1 MDFESMENMDAFAE
15 GFGGETEF
23 GEEFGEIEDL
33 GTDTTGLEDMTTED
47 LLGEDTTEPDEPN
60 GEDGQDIAKAVGV
73 EDTTEANA
81 ADEADTTAEDSANPK
96 NTEDKSNDTVYT
108 LKICGEEKKL
118 SLPEVLALAQKGGDY
133 DRVRRGWDEAKAD
146 VHRLREIA
154 GARGKSTGELLDE
167 LAKAGRAA
175 RTEELARRLGAGGL
189 DDDTAGLLAELLVD
203 KTPNAEETEAEA
215 EEADDEAEAEARTA
229 AAREAA
235 LGESIKKLVE
245 VYGVSELPEEVI
257 RLSVDKG
264 LMPFEAYQAWKIA
277 EGAKEQEELRRK
289 LAAEQKNRSNKA
301 KGVGSLKGAGED
313 KRDAFLAGFGL

>member
-1 MDFESMENMDAFAE
+1 MDFESMEDMDAFAE
-15 GFGGETEF
+15 GFGGEAEF

-33 GTDTTGLEDMTTED
+33 STDTTGLEDMTTED
-47 LLGEDTTEPDEPN
+47 LMGEDTTEPDEPN
-60 GEDGQDIAKAVGV
+60 GEDGQGIAKAMGV
-73 EDTTEANA
+73 EDTTEANT
-81 ADEADTTAEDSANPK
+81 ADEADATAEDSANPK

-154 GARGKSTGELLDE
+154 GAHGKSTGELLDE

-175 RTEELARRLGAGGL
+175 RTEELARRLVQSGL
-189 DDDTAGLLAELLVD
+189 DEGVARVIGEMLTGNDAGSNARNNAPAES
-203 KTPNAEETEAEA
+203 A
-215 EEADDEAEAEARTA
+215 ADDSTDDSSAVRD
-229 AAREAA
+229 
-235 LGESIKKLVE
+235 SIKKLVD
-245 VYGVSELPEEVI
+245 VYGISELPQEVI
-257 RLSVDKG
+257 QMSVDKG

-277 EGAKEQEELRRK
+277 EGAKEQEELRRQ

-313 KRDAFLAGFGL
+313 KRDAFLAGFDL